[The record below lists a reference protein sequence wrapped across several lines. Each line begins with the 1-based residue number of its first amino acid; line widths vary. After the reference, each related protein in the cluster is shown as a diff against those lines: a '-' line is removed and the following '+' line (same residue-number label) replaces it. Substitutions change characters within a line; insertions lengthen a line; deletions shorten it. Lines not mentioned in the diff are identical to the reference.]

1 MMKRSSENLEQVF
14 QTTFCMNGEECGS
27 RFGLF
32 LVYVFISGAICVAC
46 PKDTVAV
53 EINGA
58 GFFAFIFVIRFGFEQ
73 EARGGRILFPFLGVL
88 IVEKPDGEVFV
99 LNQVCYREILKRT
112 VLRVEAFEIMGIDQE
127 LGTDVLQTAFTDK
140 AFVGRIGKGGKD
152 GEDDDDDEQLDQR
165 EAFL

>member
-1 MMKRSSENLEQVF
+1 
-14 QTTFCMNGEECGS
+14 MNGEECGS

-32 LVYVFISGAICVAC
+32 LVYVFISGTICIAC

-53 EINGA
+53 EIDGA
-58 GFFAFIFVIRFGFEQ
+58 GLFAFVSVIRLGFEQ
-73 EARGGRILFPFLGVL
+73 EARGGRIL
-88 IVEKPDGEVFV
+88 EKPDGEVFV
-99 LNQVCYREILKRT
+99 LNQVCCREILKRT
-112 VLRVEAFEIMGIDQE
+112 VLRVEAFEIMGIDHE

>member
-1 MMKRSSENLEQVF
+1 
-14 QTTFCMNGEECGS
+14 MNGEECGS

-32 LVYVFISGAICVAC
+32 LVYVFISGTICIAC

-53 EINGA
+53 EIDGA
-58 GFFAFIFVIRFGFEQ
+58 GLFAFVSVIRLGFEQ
-73 EARGGRILFPFLGVL
+73 EARGGRIL
-88 IVEKPDGEVFV
+88 EKPDGEVFV
-99 LNQVCYREILKRT
+99 LNQVCCREILKRT

>member
-1 MMKRSSENLEQVF
+1 
-14 QTTFCMNGEECGS
+14 MNGEECG
-27 RFGLF
+27 RGFGLF
-32 LVYVFISGAICVAC
+32 LIYVFISGTICIAC

-99 LNQVCYREILKRT
+99 LNQVCCQEILKRT
-112 VLRVEAFEIMGIDQE
+112 VLRRLILYFCTE
-127 LGTDVLQTAFTDK
+127 K
-140 AFVGRIGKGGKD
+140 
-152 GEDDDDDEQLDQR
+152 
-165 EAFL
+165 

>member
-1 MMKRSSENLEQVF
+1 
-14 QTTFCMNGEECGS
+14 MNGEECG
-27 RFGLF
+27 RGFGLF
-32 LVYVFISGAICVAC
+32 LIYVFISGAICIAC

-53 EINGA
+53 EIDGA
-58 GFFAFIFVIRFGFEQ
+58 GLFAFVSVIRLGFEQ
-73 EARGGRILFPFLGVL
+73 EARGGRILFLFWGVL

-99 LNQVCYREILKRT
+99 LNQVCCREILKCT
-112 VLRVEAFEIMGIDQE
+112 VLCVEAFEIMGIDQQ

-140 AFVGRIGKGGKD
+140 AFVGRIGEGGQD

>member
-1 MMKRSSENLEQVF
+1 MI
-14 QTTFCMNGEECGS
+14 
-27 RFGLF
+27 
-32 LVYVFISGAICVAC
+32 YVFISGAICIAC

-73 EARGGRILFPFLGVL
+73 EARSGRILFPFLGVL
-88 IVEKPDGEVFV
+88 ILEKLDGEVFV
-99 LNQVCYREILKRT
+99 LNQVCCRELLKRT

-140 AFVGRIGKGGKD
+140 AFVGRIGKGGQD

>member
-32 LVYVFISGAICVAC
+32 LIYVFISGAICVAC

-53 EINGA
+53 EIDGA
-58 GFFAFIFVIRFGFEQ
+58 GLFVFVSVIRLGFEQ

-88 IVEKPDGEVFV
+88 IVEKLDGEVFV
-99 LNQVCYREILKRT
+99 LNQVCCRELLKRT
-112 VLRVEAFEIMGIDQE
+112 VLRVEAFEIMGVDQE

>member
-1 MMKRSSENLEQVF
+1 
-14 QTTFCMNGEECGS
+14 MNGEECGS

-32 LVYVFISGAICVAC
+32 LVYVFISGTICIAC

-53 EINGA
+53 EIDGA
-58 GFFAFIFVIRFGFEQ
+58 GLFAFVFVIRLGFEQ
-73 EARGGRILFPFLGVL
+73 EARGGRIL
-88 IVEKPDGEVFV
+88 EKPDGEVFV